1 MIAELFMAGAAG
13 IFNFLHRRLQA
24 AGLVGLHLAGDHQ
37 FTGGRLKIAG
47 QLLELR
53 LFLPHIIFGTGVVFF
68 AHAREMLPRLMGQ
81 RIQFDRTLGELG
93 AVKWD
98 TPAQHPAQ
106 VFTSLE
112 HLLEDR
118 LALAQGELGSTPPQA
133 DTARQASNT
142 TVNFFNIIMASRS
155 RETAAS
161 ILAPPAKTNSPIN
174 NKGCPNAV
182 KHGQSFQELLA

>member
-1 MIAELFMAGAAG
+1 MAGATG
-13 IFNFLHRRLQA
+13 IFNFLHRRLKA
-24 AGLVGLHLAGDHQ
+24 TGFIRLHLAGDHQ
-37 FTGGRLKIAG
+37 FTGGRLKFAG

-118 LALAQGELGSTPPQA
+118 LALAQGRIRINAATGGQCQA
-133 DTARQASNT
+133 GQQYN
-142 TVNFFNIIMASRS
+142 
-155 RETAAS
+155 
-161 ILAPPAKTNSPIN
+161 
-174 NKGCPNAV
+174 
-182 KHGQSFQELLA
+182 GQSFKSHGGFEVTGNGGQYPRPARKDQ